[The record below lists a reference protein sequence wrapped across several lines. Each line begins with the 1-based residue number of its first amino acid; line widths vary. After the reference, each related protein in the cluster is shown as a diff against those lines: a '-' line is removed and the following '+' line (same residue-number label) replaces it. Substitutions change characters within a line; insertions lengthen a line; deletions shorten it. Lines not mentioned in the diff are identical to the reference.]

1 MKVCIYVNLYTHM
14 HVYMHIYQRR
24 FCALHVDS
32 KQCAKKFNT
41 PQHTAAH
48 SDTLQHTVPRCT
60 TLQQVQ
66 ITPPSTST
74 LSAQGLAPFPEATQ
88 TVRRLIERDKE
99 KEREERDWKSERESV

>member
-1 MKVCIYVNLYTHM
+1 VC
-14 HVYMHIYQRR
+14 
-24 FCALHVDS
+24 
-32 KQCAKKFNT
+32 KKCNT
-41 PQHTAAH
+41 PQHTAPH
-48 SDTLQHTVPRCT
+48 CDTLKHTVQRCT

-99 KEREERDWKSERESV
+99 KEREEREGGSEREGV